1 MRRCRLLV
9 LMGFTACLAG
19 SVPAQADGLVQG
31 TDVVATATEDPVGA
45 LTSTASESVGT
56 ASGAVGSATSAASG
70 AASSTFGGANV
81 VSQTPQGTASS
92 SAGPGSGGSGGRTSN
107 RGSAAGSHADR
118 KAPGRAYHTRFDRL
132 PRRPEILIER
142 IELGRDVRANLL
154 RLEALLARSPA
165 LRAELARAL
174 RSELARLRKGGLRGA
189 ELAQARRLVRVQR
202 ALAPSASG
210 SSSTLGSLSLTP
222 ETVIESATSSAEDAT
237 LHSDV
242 ADTHVRPEASNPGK
256 GILGSPPLQDSVDRA
271 PGWLM
276 ILLGIVLG
284 SSLVGLAAIVLI
296 AVSQFPRAF
305 P

>member
-1 MRRCRLLV
+1 MRRWRLVVLV
-9 LMGFTACLAG
+9 GFAAFLAG
-19 SVPAQADGLVQG
+19 SVPAQADGLLEG
-31 TDVVATATEDPVGA
+31 TDVVATATDDPVGT

-56 ASGAVGSATSAASG
+56 ASGAIGAATSAASG
-70 AASSTFGGANV
+70 AASSTLGGANV
-81 VSQTPQGTASS
+81 VSQTPQGTTSS
-92 SAGPGSGGSGGRTSN
+92 SAGPGSRGSAETSN
-107 RGSAAGSHADR
+107 RGRAAGSHGDR
-118 KAPGRAYHTRFDRL
+118 KAPGRSYHTRFDRL
-132 PRRPEILIER
+132 PRRPEVLIER

-165 LRAELARAL
+165 LRGELARAL

-189 ELAQARRLVRVQR
+189 EVSQARRLVRVQR

-210 SSSTLGSLSLTP
+210 SSSTLGSPSLTP
-222 ETVIESATSSAEDAT
+222 ETVIEPATSSPQDAT

-242 ADTHVRPEASNPGK
+242 ADANVHPEASNPGK
-256 GILGSPPLQDSVDRA
+256 GMLGTPPLPDVVDRA

-284 SSLVGLAAIVLI
+284 SSLLGLAAIVLI
-296 AVSQFPRAF
+296 AVSWFPRAF